1 MIFKKTILLSLII
14 LTGCDLPTENISYEK
29 KPVVF
34 GYIDAGLNRIEPIYL
49 SWSNTF
55 STSHLDQDNYI
66 ENANI
71 SISTSGNNPEY
82 ENIEFTHIDSG
93 EYHAIYP
100 DNLQITPGSQW
111 NINITFTDQGK
122 DYILNSSTVIP
133 DDIELTSTESSIA
146 WNCDGEP
153 VFVDSDFNLYQN
165 QNNPEL
171 LEDWLQTGD
180 LSFLNTIQI
189 DDITY
194 NTDECYTSSFAS
206 VPYFTL
212 NLGSEN
218 ENIVS
223 RYTTIALET
232 DKDMNE
238 DGINIPYE
246 AAIFDTTL
254 SANAFKG
261 PMNYYD
267 IDYSQLP
274 DIENIPYEWGWH
286 RDPID
291 RINLTG
297 NIIEIMWLFFDYYG
311 TNMMIVQPMGQEYEN
326 YFEGDPDEFSAPYIL
341 RQGNIQSNQGD
352 AYGLFYSTNSRFFFF
367 NVLKELQ

>member
-1 MIFKKTILLSLII
+1 MII

-71 SISTSGNNPEY
+71 SVSTSGNNPEY

-122 DYILNSSTVIP
+122 DYIINSSTVIP
-133 DDIELTSTESSIA
+133 NDIELTSTESSIA

-171 LEDWLQTGD
+171 LEDWIQTGD

-189 DDITY
+189 DDIIYRTE
-194 NTDECYTSSFAS
+194 ECYTSSFAS

-267 IDYSQLP
+267 IDYSQFP

-311 TNMMIVQPMGQEYEN
+311 ANMMIVQPMGQEYEN
-326 YFEGDPDEFSAPYIL
+326 YFEGDPDEFSPPYIL
-341 RQGNIQSNQGD
+341 RQGNIQSDQGD